1 MKIKHKK
8 KIYILFIFLILIF
21 TIAFILKKE
30 ITSKIAINDNIFDEK
45 IPLYLKINNI
55 INNHYNYKYLVNT
68 IKSEENNINNIIL
81 NTAKWVNENIQKL
94 PEGVDVIDYHPLTIV
109 QRRLGLQYQFNDI
122 LCVLLIYLDI
132 ESFFLN
138 NTEHQLT
145 LFKINNYWSVIDPY
159 YGIYFI
165 NEDNKFASL
174 EELKTNNWQ
183 IVNLESQ
190 KISSSDL
197 SNTFSKKLSS
207 YNDIKNY
214 YQKIFNS
221 MQNSEQ
227 IDEINIYERGGR
239 SYLQKPYH
247 RIRFEIY
254 KFL

>member
-1 MKIKHKK
+1 M
-8 KIYILFIFLILIF
+8 
-21 TIAFILKKE
+21 
-30 ITSKIAINDNIFDEK
+30 
-45 IPLYLKINNI
+45 
-55 INNHYNYKYLVNT
+55 
-68 IKSEENNINNIIL
+68 
-81 NTAKWVNENIQKL
+81 
-94 PEGVDVIDYHPLTIV
+94 
-109 QRRLGLQYQFNDI
+109 
-122 LCVLLIYLDI
+122 DI

-214 YQKIFNS
+214 YQKIFKS

-227 IDEINIYERGGR
+227 IDEINIYERGR
-239 SYLQKPYH
+239 AYTQKPLQKLKY
-247 RIRFEIY
+247 EIY
-254 KFL
+254 KLFKK